1 MMSIITNKDLNL
13 MRGQKEHLENVLSM
27 KSVDVR
33 KNLANEV
40 VKVDNSLSRSI
51 KSQVAENDL
60 LLGQL
65 KELQG
70 EKDTLFETLSI
81 VMKKIESL
89 ESKVGDEA

>member
-1 MMSIITNKDLNL
+1 MMLIIINKDLNL
-13 MRGQKEHLENVLSM
+13 MRGQKEHLENILSM

-33 KNLANEV
+33 KNLANEI

-70 EKDTLFETLSI
+70 EKDTITQTLSI
-81 VMKKIESL
+81 VMQKIESL
-89 ESKVGDEA
+89 ESKVGDDE